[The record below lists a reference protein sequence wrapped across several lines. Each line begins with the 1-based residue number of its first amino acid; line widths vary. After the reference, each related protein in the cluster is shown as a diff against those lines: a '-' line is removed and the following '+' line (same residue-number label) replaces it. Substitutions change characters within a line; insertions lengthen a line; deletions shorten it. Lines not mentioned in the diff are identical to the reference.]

1 MSLLSDLTGK
11 VVLITGA
18 SSGIGR
24 AAAIAFA
31 RHGARVA
38 IHYNASVESAQAVL
52 AAVRAAGAEGA
63 VFRADVSD
71 TAACTALVDDVVKH
85 FGRIDVLVNNAGGF
99 VRRVP
104 LADVDDALID
114 AVFHLN
120 ARSQLACIRA
130 AVPHMRRQGGGTV
143 INVTSQAA
151 RSGGSTGSGL
161 YSACKAFVSSLTRSF
176 AKELSG
182 DRIRVNAVAPGV
194 ITTPIHD
201 QTPAPIMQKL
211 VEQIPL
217 GRLGAPEECNGAFL
231 FLASE
236 AASGYM
242 TGQVIEVNG
251 GSVMP

>member
-1 MSLLSDLTGK
+1 MSDLAGK
-11 VVLITGA
+11 VVLVTGA

-24 AAAIAFA
+24 AAALAFA

-38 IHYNASVESAQAVL
+38 VHYNASAG
-52 AAVRAAGAEGA
+52 AAAEVVDAARAAGADCA
-63 VFRADVSD
+63 SFRADVSD
-71 TAACTALVDDVVKH
+71 SAACRQLIDDVVGH
-85 FGRIDVLVNNAGGF
+85 FGRLDVLVNNAGGF

-104 LADVDDALID
+104 LVEADDALID
-114 AVFHLN
+114 QVFRLN
-120 ARSQLACIRA
+120 ARSQLACSRA
-130 AVPHMRRQGGGTV
+130 AVAQMRRQGGGAI

-161 YSACKAFVSSLTRSF
+161 YSACKAYVSSLTRSL
-176 AKELSG
+176 AKELAG

-194 ITTPIHD
+194 IVTPIHD
-201 QTPAPIMQKL
+201 HTPAEIMQRL

-236 AASGYM
+236 AASGYL
-242 TGQVIEVNG
+242 TGQIIEVNG